1 MFRRAIRGEMLFIDF
16 RVGGI
21 WDVEINKLS
30 VLDIMKQNKKRSFTK
45 FMVSE
50 TSLKQERS
58 IKKCSGKY
66 LTEEI
71 KTDCPDKVCGL
82 VGKKNRTKLQLIF
95 PLRACRRTCC
105 GHQKCKTGLSG
116 KHVSVMLGS
125 PLMSTQS
132 WILKAFSKVSK
143 DDFKWM

>member
-1 MFRRAIRGEMLFIDF
+1 M
-16 RVGGI
+16 
-21 WDVEINKLS
+21 EINKLS

-71 KTDCPDKVCGL
+71 KTDCPDNVCGL
-82 VGKKNRTKLQLIF
+82 VGKKK
-95 PLRACRRTCC
+95 
-105 GHQKCKTGLSG
+105 
-116 KHVSVMLGS
+116 
-125 PLMSTQS
+125 
-132 WILKAFSKVSK
+132 
-143 DDFKWM
+143 